1 MLVLLLVVGAVIPSL
16 PLPPQPLTRAIY
28 NRDPNQPNQPVKF
41 FGDMVLWM
49 VKTIEIRS

>member
-16 PLPPQPLTRAIY
+16 LLPRLLALAIY
-28 NRDPNQPNQPVKF
+28 NKCPNQSVKF

-49 VKTIEIRS
+49 VKTIEIRK